1 MKAASVNPNQ
11 TNPTAK
17 PAERLGYLGMA
28 LFVGS
33 LLMTPVDKAE
43 AATFTVSNTDDSGAG
58 SLRQA
63 IIDANGAAGPDDVV
77 FAAGV
82 TGSIYL
88 TTGEMAIDDPVTITG
103 PGQGVLSIDADGTSR
118 IFNVDTEN
126 LLYEVAISGLTLTDG
141 YANGDGGA
149 IYSRH
154 SHLTI
159 TDCTIS
165 SSSATNNGG
174 GIYFYGYYSSNQL
187 NLNVTGSAFTNN
199 RALGRDGGGIYA
211 QDGLVT
217 ITNSTFTYNYA
228 GDDGGAFGADDLYQL
243 DITDSTFQYNRSY
256 GSSFRGGGGAI
267 NLVELRGPVTITGST
282 ISDNDADHK
291 GGGIAIEN
299 TQTSD
304 PVTIDTSYI
313 EENYA
318 DYNGGGIYAE
328 RANLTISNSTIAG
341 NDSRGQDGGGGI
353 FFNGFNYAPPFYN
366 ARLTI
371 TDSSITDNNAFY
383 DDGGGVYA
391 RNSGAVTLTGCTI
404 TGNRCDD
411 DGGGL
416 AVDGSYRVTIDG
428 CDIQYNYAYG
438 GPRGGGGGVF
448 VNDTLYGQV
457 TIQNSTISNNESS
470 FHGGGIYVARNRS
483 APLFISNT
491 TIESNSAEQSG
502 GGAEIRR
509 FYEDDSPVIILN
521 SQITSNTCD
530 EVGGGISFNR
540 LNGSDCPITIQNTT
554 FTDNT
559 SYYGGGG
566 IYVERNGSR
575 SPLTITS
582 ALIVGNTAED
592 WGGGLAFIDSGDNS
606 PVTISDSI
614 IFGNTAND
622 DSGGGIL
629 LYDFTS
635 YNSDFTLR
643 DCVIANNYAQENGG
657 GFTFYQEDSDANS
670 SVIIDRC
677 RITGNTA
684 SEGDGGGIHVYL
696 YYDSAFSSGA
706 IFKISNS
713 TIDGNFAD
721 DDGGGIYF
729 YADDGSNP
737 QVLQIENSTVSNNVA
752 DDNGGGIY
760 FEANNDGLVI
770 KNSTISGNTA
780 EDGGGIYIE
789 DSYFNIQIL
798 NCTIANNY
806 AYEEGGGIGND
817 ESRILLRGTIVS
829 GNSAFYSG
837 DDLDGGSFYAEDS
850 LIEDPN
856 GVNDNGGNIFYVPA
870 ELEPLANNG
879 GPTKTHALSISS
891 PAIDAGINAA
901 LSAFDQR
908 GSGFP
913 RTVGTQTDIGAFEF
927 NEDAPPPEG
936 GLFGFGDDSDG
947 DGFSD
952 DVEDAAGTDAND
964 PTDTPLGGTILGSE
978 ADLEP
983 LSLLKIQVGLKF
995 NATGKDTIK
1004 VKGRFALPDG
1014 TSVAGESILVDISG
1028 VVFAAVLSDN
1038 PRGSKG
1044 VAANGKIS
1052 VKAPKGGVAAFTLTM
1067 KGDFAATLEANAGM
1081 ENETTAGEAKFVRV
1095 ALAFGQFGAFRADT
1109 VLSYKAKQGSSGKA
1123 K

>member
-11 TNPTAK
+11 TNPAAK

-43 AATFTVSNTDDSGAG
+43 AATFTVTNTNDSGAG

-63 IIDANGAAGPDDVV
+63 IIDANGAVGPDDVT

-82 TGSIYL
+82 TGSISLYSVI
-88 TTGEMAIDDPVTITG
+88 AIDDPVTITG
-103 PGQGVLSIDADGTSR
+103 PGQSVLTLSGRDLNRIFSIDTDD
-118 IFNVDTEN
+118 FVYD
-126 LLYEVAISGLTLTDG
+126 VAISGLTLTDG

-187 NLNVTGSAFTNN
+187 NLNVTGSTFTNN
-199 RALGRDGGGIYA
+199 RAQGRDGGGIYA

-217 ITNSTFTYNYA
+217 ITNSNFTYNYA

-291 GGGIAIEN
+291 GGGIAIER
-299 TQTSD
+299 TYTD
-304 PVTIDTSYI
+304 ETFAITDSYI
-313 EENYA
+313 ENNDAA
-318 DYNGGGIYAE
+318 DNGGGIYCE
-328 RANLTISNSTIAG
+328 RANLTISNSTISG
-341 NDSRGQDGGGGI
+341 NSADGSSGGGGI
-353 FFNGFNYAPPFYN
+353 FFNSYGGSR
-366 ARLTI
+366 RLTV
-371 TDSSITDNNAFY
+371 TDSTLSNNDALY
-383 DDGGGVYA
+383 ADGGGIRALYA
-391 RNSGAVTLTGCTI
+391 SSLNLTGCTI
-404 TGNRCDD
+404 TGNTADEN
-411 DGGGL
+411 GGGIHIYSL
-416 AVDGSYRVTIDG
+416 R
-428 CDIQYNYAYG
+428 
-438 GPRGGGGGVF
+438 GPGV
-448 VNDTLYGQV
+448 
-457 TIQNSTISNNESS
+457 IQNSTIS
-470 FHGGGIYVARNRS
+470 
-483 APLFISNT
+483 
-491 TIESNSAEQSG
+491 SNSAYG
-502 GGAEIRR
+502 
-509 FYEDDSPVIILN
+509 YY
-521 SQITSNTCD
+521 
-530 EVGGGISFNR
+530 
-540 LNGSDCPITIQNTT
+540 GSDG
-554 FTDNT
+554 D
-559 SYYGGGG
+559 GGG
-566 IYVERNGSR
+566 IYVETNDNAPLLISNTTLDDNSANGEGGGGVYVYR
-575 SPLTITS
+575 TGDTSPVTIAS
-582 ALIVGNTAED
+582 SLIVRNFADD
-592 WGGGLAFIDSGDNS
+592 WGGGLSFSNIGDNS
-606 PVTISDSI
+606 PVTIADSI
-614 IFGNTAND
+614 IFGNTAGD
-622 DSGGGIL
+622 DSGGGVL
-629 LYDFTS
+629 LYNFTS
-635 YNSDFTLR
+635 DNSDFTLR
-643 DCVIANNYAQENGG
+643 NCVIADNYAENDGG
-657 GFTFYQEDSDANS
+657 GFTFYQEDSYANS
-670 SVIIDRC
+670 SIIIDRC

-684 SEGDGGGIHVYL
+684 YYGDGGGIHFDL
-696 YYDSAFSSGA
+696 FSYYYSGGA
-706 IFKISNS
+706 GFANGAYVKVSNS

-729 YADDGSNP
+729 YADDGGNP
-737 QVLQIENSTVSNNVA
+737 QVLQIESSTISNNTA
-752 DDNGGGIY
+752 DDKGGGIY
-760 FEANNDGLVI
+760 FESDYDGLVI

-780 EDGGGIYIE
+780 DDDGGGIYIE
-789 DSYFNIQIL
+789 DQYDTSYL
-798 NCTIANNY
+798 VNCTIAYNY
-806 AYEEGGGIGND
+806 SYEDGGGIGRD
-817 ESRILLRGTIVS
+817 SGSIVLRGTIVS
-829 GNSAFYSG
+829 GNSAYEDG
-837 DDLDGGSFYAEDS
+837 NDLDGGSFYAEDS

-870 ELEPLANNG
+870 ELDPLANNG

-952 DVEDAAGTDAND
+952 DVEDAAGTDADD

-1014 TSVAGESILVDISG
+1014 TSVAGESIVVDISG

-1095 ALAFGQFGAFRADT
+1095 AVAFGQFGAFRADT